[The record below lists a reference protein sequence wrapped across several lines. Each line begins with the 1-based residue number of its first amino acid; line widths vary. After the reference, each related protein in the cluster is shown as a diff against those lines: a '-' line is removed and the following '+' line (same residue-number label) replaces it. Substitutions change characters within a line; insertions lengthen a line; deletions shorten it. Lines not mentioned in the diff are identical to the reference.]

1 MLTIRYFEEKAEEIF
16 YDGKIPG
23 FIHLSI
29 GQEASTV
36 GSCAGLRPDDY
47 IISTHRGH
55 AHILA
60 KGADPKYMFAEL
72 YGKTTGYCKGKGGSM
87 HIADFNLGILGANG
101 VVGGGFPIM
110 TGAGFSIKQRN
121 TDQVGMVF
129 FGDGASNRGTFHEA
143 CNMAAVFKLPIIF
156 VCENNRYAST
166 SPAERMLSG
175 GSVAKRAKGYGIP
188 GYVTDGSKVLDVVD
202 TVSQAI
208 ARARKG
214 KGPSIVETH
223 TYRYKGHFEGDRQ
236 AYRGKD
242 EIESYRKEFDP
253 IDTFE
258 ALLVEEGSITK
269 KQLTTIHNEI
279 HEIIAAAVQFGVD
292 APAPKPE
299 DALEDL
305 FVNA

>member
-1 MLTIRYFEEKAEEIF
+1 
-16 YDGKIPG
+16 
-23 FIHLSI
+23 
-29 GQEASTV
+29 
-36 GSCAGLRPDDY
+36 
-47 IISTHRGH
+47 
-55 AHILA
+55 
-60 KGADPKYMFAEL
+60 
-72 YGKTTGYCKGKGGSM
+72 
-87 HIADFNLGILGANG
+87 
-101 VVGGGFPIM
+101 
-110 TGAGFSIKQRN
+110 
-121 TDQVGMVF
+121 
-129 FGDGASNRGTFHEA
+129 
-143 CNMAAVFKLPIIF
+143 
-156 VCENNRYAST
+156 
-166 SPAERMLSG
+166 
-175 GSVAKRAKGYGIP
+175 
-188 GYVTDGSKVLDVVD
+188 
-202 TVSQAI
+202 
-208 ARARKG
+208 KG

-299 DALEDL
+299 DALDDL